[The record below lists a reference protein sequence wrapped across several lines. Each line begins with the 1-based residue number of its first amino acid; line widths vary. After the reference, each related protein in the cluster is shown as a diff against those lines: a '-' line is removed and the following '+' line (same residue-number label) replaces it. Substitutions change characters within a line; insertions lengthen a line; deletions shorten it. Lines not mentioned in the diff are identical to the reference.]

1 MKNNDVTFD
10 FLNGIYNLARIFETV
25 KAFKVVDEEI
35 SFNIG
40 VSSIEAVNCEKVT
53 YNIVLNVIDKIFVC
67 KVD

>member
-1 MKNNDVTFD
+1 MTFD

>member
-1 MKNNDVTFD
+1 MTFD
-10 FLNGIYNLARIFETV
+10 FLNGIYNLARIFETI
-25 KAFKVVDEEI
+25 KTFKVVDEEI
-35 SFNIG
+35 LFSIG